1 MNEFKV
7 QSCAGVRAGYWMDDM
22 SNRQSK
28 RPARRQARHKLKS
41 KEFKKILEEIQKG
54 A

>member
-7 QSCAGVRAGYWMDDM
+7 QSCVGVRSGFWTDDM
-22 SNRQSK
+22 SNRRSK
-28 RPARRQARHKLKS
+28 RPARRQARHKLNG
-41 KEFKKILEEIQKG
+41 KEFKKILEEIQKK